1 MKSPTEEDKSIMEE
15 IKNAWKDHVP
25 YRYPGHVSR
34 DHRILMAKGTD
45 AWIVVKVMGLT
56 NESEKIYYTETRHR
70 DRKRTYTVVIGDE
83 ALIRAFR
90 KLNKVRV

>member
-1 MKSPTEEDKSIMEE
+1 MKDPIEEDENIMEQL
-15 IKNAWKDHVP
+15 KNAWMDHVP
-25 YRYPGHVSR
+25 KSYPGHVPR
-34 DHRILMAKGTD
+34 DHRILMAKDTD